1 MGGGSTQGL
10 TQWTQS
16 AILRLVV
23 QLVPLPLSGL
33 RVVPRGD
40 RRSQDTCVLLLTVY
54 LLGLKGVIMS
64 SVLNGSMVEVSS
76 GGFVGEETVPVGK
89 GARVEALLDL
99 VEGATPKHAKSAKH
113 EIAHSFAEMQGD
125 LSSALSDVDF
135 LTTSLEEAQAK
146 LKAAEAL
153 AAKPAKVPA
162 ASKVA
167 SKLLLQAVALRKAS
181 RVEGADMAALQEDAT
196 LRSGAW
202 CAKEGTTLA
211 QAHSAASA
219 AASEA
224 KAHVE
229 ANNMWGEWL

>member
-1 MGGGSTQGL
+1 MSVVTSGAFVEGL
-10 TQWTQS
+10 DIDEKT
-16 AILRLVV
+16 
-23 QLVPLPLSGL
+23 LP
-33 RVVPRGD
+33 
-40 RRSQDTCVLLLTVY
+40 VLKV
-54 LLGLKGVIMS
+54 KS
-64 SVLNGSMVEVSS
+64 
-76 GGFVGEETVPVGK
+76 
-89 GARVEALLDL
+89 LLDL
-99 VEGATPKHAKSAKH
+99 VEGGTAKH
-113 EIAHSFAEMQGD
+113 VPAAKAEIAAMVSGLAND
-125 LSSALSDVDF
+125 LHSALADVDF
-135 LTTSLEEAQAK
+135 LTQEHGDLEEK
-146 LKAAEAL
+146 LKAAEAI

-229 ANNMWGEWL
+229 AHNMWGEWL